1 MYQRLSPCKILAGF
15 QGNHDITPASPTAMR
30 GQAEQ
35 LLGFSQWTPFGWL
48 ASAVV
53 GPSAEGRRRAS
64 GTTAVRHGRATGLSF
79 KDPGRAAIASVRLP
93 NWTCR

>member
-35 LLGFSQWTPFGWL
+35 LLGFSQWPFKITPLLSTFTFAL
-48 ASAVV
+48 SL
-53 GPSAEGRRRAS
+53 PFCFE
-64 GTTAVRHGRATGLSF
+64 TAF
-79 KDPGRAAIASVRLP
+79 
-93 NWTCR
+93 